1 MQLKSIKAAARERIG
16 KGGSRRTRQSGD
28 IPSVLYGGGSEA
40 VNLRINTREFVRLVQ
55 TGGSHAIVQIEV
67 DGDPGAGGPALLKAV
82 QYHPVKGN
90 PIHADFQRIR
100 LDERIE
106 TLVPLHFV
114 GHCKGVVDGGVLDFQ
129 LREVEVECLA
139 LEVPEFIEVDITD
152 LGIGNSLHV
161 SDIKA
166 PANVTIVSE
175 ADRSVVA
182 VHAPRLVTAEAPA
195 AGEAVEGAEAA
206 APAEGAE
213 SKAPADPEKK
223 ESKGGKG

>member
-1 MQLKSIKAAARERIG
+1 M
-16 KGGSRRTRQSGD
+16 
-28 IPSVLYGGGSEA
+28 
-40 VNLRINTREFVRLVQ
+40 
-55 TGGSHAIVQIEV
+55 
-67 DGDPGAGGPALLKAV
+67 
-82 QYHPVKGN
+82 
-90 PIHADFQRIR
+90 
-100 LDERIE
+100 
-106 TLVPLHFV
+106 
-114 GHCKGVVDGGVLDFQ
+114 LDFQ